1 MVPTGFIE
9 WKSTDGWT
17 GTVRHFP
24 GPGEPV
30 LLVHGMGAN
39 HFNWDY
45 RREVSLA
52 ASLQDE
58 GWDVWIPDLRGD
70 PGTRAPAR
78 RDAREFDFDHH
89 ATQDLPAIVDAVL
102 EATSAEQLS
111 WVGHSM
117 GGMLLY
123 TALAQYPEKIAAGV
137 AIASPVR
144 FDDVRGLPAL
154 LQVTRPVLA
163 GPGMVPLE
171 GVAAA
176 SAVLGRATPFMGR
189 LSYRD
194 NVKPGVLAGLRRS
207 ALQNIPRAMAHQALG
222 WLRSGELTTREG
234 EAWLRDPEPP
244 VPLLVLAA
252 DADRIAPL
260 EGVLA
265 ACEVLSP
272 CEARTLGLE
281 SGMSTP
287 QGHIDPVLGRHA
299 RTEVYPDV
307 SRWLRESTSPD
318 MGTGT

>member
-9 WKSTDGWT
+9 WQSDDGWT

-52 ASLQDE
+52 AWLQDE
-58 GWDVWIPDLRGD
+58 GWDVWVPDLRGD
-70 PGTRAPAR
+70 PGTRAPSR
-78 RDAREFDFDHH
+78 RDARRFDFDHH
-89 ATQDLPAIVDAVL
+89 AIHDLPAIVDAVL
-102 EATSAEQLS
+102 EATGSEQLA

-123 TALAQYPEKIAAGV
+123 TALAQYPEKISAGV
-137 AIASPVR
+137 AIASPAR
-144 FDDVRGLPAL
+144 FDEVRGLPAL
-154 LQVTRPVLA
+154 LPVTRPALA

-176 SAVLGRATPFMGR
+176 SSVLGRANPFLGR
-189 LSYRD
+189 VSYRD
-194 NVKPGVLAGLRRS
+194 NLEAGVFAGLRRT

-222 WLRSGELTTREG
+222 WLRTGELTTREG
-234 EAWLRDPEPP
+234 EPWLRDPEPP

-252 DADRIAPL
+252 DADRIAPP
-260 EGVLA
+260 GDVLA
-265 ACEVLSP
+265 ACEFFSP
-272 CEARTLGLE
+272 CESRTLGLE
-281 SGMSTP
+281 SGMSAP

-299 RTEVYPDV
+299 RAQVYPDV
-307 SRWLRESTSPD
+307 SRWLREATSPA
-318 MGTGT
+318 TGT

>member
-9 WKSTDGWT
+9 WESADGWT

-52 ASLQDE
+52 AWLQDE

-70 PGTRAPAR
+70 PGTRAPTR

-102 EATSAEQLS
+102 AETGAEKLS

-144 FDDVRGLPAL
+144 FDDVQGVPAL
-154 LQVTRPVLA
+154 LQAARPFLA

-176 SAVLGRATPFMGR
+176 STILGRANPFLGR

-194 NVKPGVLAGLRRS
+194 NLEPGVFAGLRRS

-222 WLRSGELTTREG
+222 WLRDEELTTRAG
-234 EAWLRDPEPP
+234 EPWLRDPETP

-265 ACEVLSP
+265 ACELLSP

-281 SGMSTP
+281 SGMSRP

-299 RTEVYPDV
+299 RAEVYPDV
-307 SRWLRESTSPD
+307 SRWLKESTSPD